1 MDKNRAIATTARTTP
16 MMSFCSGL
24 KPTAWAEA
32 AFLEFLFAAF
42 EVRFE
47 GIGLIPP

>member
-1 MDKNRAIATTARTTP
+1 MDKNMAIAITARTTP
-16 MMSFCSGL
+16 MMSFCSGF
-24 KPTAWAEA
+24 KPTAWAEE

-42 EVRFE
+42 EVRLE